1 MNLTEPLELH
11 PNESHSI
18 EGTLNNDI
26 LIFEGNE
33 DIVVYEPDHANQL
46 NPDIISVKNPQI

>member
-1 MNLTEPLELH
+1 MNLTELLELH

-33 DIVVYEPDHANQL
+33 DIVVYEPDHAN
-46 NPDIISVKNPQI
+46 